1 MLRGFLN
8 KSIGLLL
15 LGSIASSTTAAD
27 LKVRV
32 ADGGG
37 KPLVD
42 AVASLR
48 PASGLASAAAAG
60 TTAIMDQRNLQFAPH
75 VLPIQAGTK
84 ISMPNSDQV
93 RHHVYS
99 FSPAKHFELRMYKDR
114 PGEPGDF
121 RIPGI
126 VSLGCNI
133 HDWMLGYI
141 VVLDTP
147 YFAKSDQAG
156 VLTIVNVPAGDY
168 LLDIWQPRLAGPPP
182 KAEPI
187 TLAADSVEK
196 SIVLAVDPPQAQEPP
211 SELELKFRRY
221 QGKPDAP

>member
-37 KPLVD
+37 KPLAD

-99 FSPAKHFELRMYKDR
+99 FSPAKHFKLRMYKER
-114 PGEPGDF
+114 PG
-121 RIPGI
+121 
-126 VSLGCNI
+126 
-133 HDWMLGYI
+133 
-141 VVLDTP
+141 
-147 YFAKSDQAG
+147 
-156 VLTIVNVPAGDY
+156 
-168 LLDIWQPRLAGPPP
+168 
-182 KAEPI
+182 
-187 TLAADSVEK
+187 ADSVEK